1 MTDNM
6 LRVAI
11 LSQCSRI
18 LQQIVADY
26 TTHTFRSTDMTTAYE
41 ECPVTYDQFE
51 GVSKKRKTVLS
62 NSVCKITKAF
72 F

>member
-11 LSQCSRI
+11 SSECSRI
-18 LQQIVADY
+18 LPQIVADY
-26 TTHTFRSTDMTTAYE
+26 TTHTFRSTDMITAHGE
-41 ECPVTYDQFE
+41 SFALED
-51 GVSKKRKTVLS
+51 VSKKRKAALS
-62 NSVCKITKAF
+62 NSVCKIPKAF